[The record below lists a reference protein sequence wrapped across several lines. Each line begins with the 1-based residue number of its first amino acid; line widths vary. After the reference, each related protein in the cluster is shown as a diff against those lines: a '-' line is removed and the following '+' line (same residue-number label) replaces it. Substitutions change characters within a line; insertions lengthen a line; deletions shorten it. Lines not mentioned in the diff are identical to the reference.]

1 MNTIEKSLYPSL
13 EGELESIDFG
23 EIGIN
28 QFYKTID
35 SENKKKL
42 DKLTSKE
49 SKADFLKGLIQNNQ
63 SKFSPHT
70 PEMPPPSPKKFTPH
84 SPEIPPPL
92 PKKSARRDS
101 ITNPS
106 KLEKEIPQELF
117 EQRVHVVD
125 SDKKTPPQVK
135 FENIVKKFYSDFQ
148 AVADGKNNKN
158 LELEV
163 KFGTKG
169 IKPLTRNDY
178 DNVIKKLKSFGFTTT
193 DSVGNYYLRINCEFL
208 DSISGRFKLSDI
220 RTEIRGLHNI
230 QDYCTNND
238 IAEIIKNDFTCV
250 SFEHKRIAVDEEK
263 QRIFPVDFNDFNFRV
278 SYSTEEKVKHGI
290 SNYIIE
296 SWKKSKKTFRY
307 LNRVTFIHPDYPFNI
322 DISIVKNGNT
332 EEGGRGE
339 HQMKRVYTTQESN
352 IFNNP
357 EIYQIEIEV
366 NNNLIGPGTKHKSP
380 TQILESLRKVIKF
393 VLGGLQGTNYPISYP
408 EQKEV
413 ITSYMKIVNGE
424 DYDHTKRVDN
434 RNFIGPNSSTL
445 QRVNIAPLEENS
457 NQINIRKDF
466 VVTEKAD
473 GSRHLML
480 INNVGKIY
488 LINTNMDVIFT
499 GAKTTNIEA
508 FNTIIDG
515 ELISR
520 DKNGVFINLYAAFDI
535 YYLKKVDVRHY
546 TFIPLEKEAN
556 LNKSRYYL
564 LKSII
569 TTLNPVS
576 IMDVNINDKGTI
588 KNIVET
594 RNKSSDILSPIRI
607 TTKEFY
613 PLSAKDTI
621 FSGCNQILTK
631 VREHRFE
638 YETDGLIFTHAYFG
652 VGSDKIGVSG
662 LKAKIG
668 WDYSFKWKPPKY
680 NTIDFLVT
688 TLKNLSGEDEV
699 KPIFED
705 GINSSLSSQLSEYKS
720 LELRC
725 GFSEKRDGYINP
737 CQDVID
743 DKLPDFKQ
751 KADEKYT
758 NDYLPR
764 RFYPTEPYDTNA
776 GLCKIM
782 LRVDDSGVK
791 QMFSDENE
799 VFTDNTVVEFSY
811 NFDLEEGWR
820 WVPLRVRHDKT
831 SEYRRGQPQYG
842 NAFRVANDN
851 WKSINYPVT
860 EDMICSGANIP
871 GVLVSEDIYYNNQ
884 SGKML
889 TQSMKDFHNL
899 YVKKMLIKSVSKQGD
914 TLIDYACGKAGDLP
928 KWIASRLSFVFG
940 IDISKDNLENR
951 LNGACTRFLNAKKI
965 NKNMPYC
972 LFVNGNSAYNIRK
985 GDALLNDK
993 AKQITSAVFGNGPK
1007 EADKIGKGVARQYGV
1022 GEVGFNVSS
1031 CQFALHYFFETPD
1044 SLQGFLKNI
1053 AECTILNGYFIGTA
1067 YDGKLVYN
1075 MLKKTKTGE
1084 SIQIVE
1090 DGKKVWEVTKG
1101 YGADNFEDDSSCIGY
1116 KIDVYQESIN
1126 QNIGEFL
1133 VNFDYLNRIFELYG
1147 FKIID
1152 REEAKTLGLPEGS
1165 GLFSELFMNM
1175 QEQIKINKYSEKD
1188 YGSAIKMTSFEKKIS
1203 FLNRYFVY
1211 KKIREVNT
1219 EKIEIELSEYQS
1231 DLMKNNKDTRHAIEV
1246 SKDEEKKLKPKMRK
1260 LSKKIVLIGATVTEA
1275 DIENQA
1281 DVVLEKEKEKE
1292 KEKENKSKS
1301 KSKSKS
1307 KPGKLKTEKKL
1318 IIESDE
1324 EE

>member
-1 MNTIEKSLYPSL
+1 MN
-13 EGELESIDFG
+13 
-23 EIGIN
+23 
-28 QFYKTID
+28 
-35 SENKKKL
+35 
-42 DKLTSKE
+42 
-49 SKADFLKGLIQNNQ
+49 
-63 SKFSPHT
+63 
-70 PEMPPPSPKKFTPH
+70 
-84 SPEIPPPL
+84 
-92 PKKSARRDS
+92 
-101 ITNPS
+101 
-106 KLEKEIPQELF
+106 
-117 EQRVHVVD
+117 
-125 SDKKTPPQVK
+125 
-135 FENIVKKFYSDFQ
+135 
-148 AVADGKNNKN
+148 
-158 LELEV
+158 
-163 KFGTKG
+163 
-169 IKPLTRNDY
+169 
-178 DNVIKKLKSFGFTTT
+178 
-193 DSVGNYYLRINCEFL
+193 
-208 DSISGRFKLSDI
+208 
-220 RTEIRGLHNI
+220 
-230 QDYCTNND
+230 
-238 IAEIIKNDFTCV
+238 
-250 SFEHKRIAVDEEK
+250 
-263 QRIFPVDFNDFNFRV
+263 
-278 SYSTEEKVKHGI
+278 
-290 SNYIIE
+290 
-296 SWKKSKKTFRY
+296 
-307 LNRVTFIHPDYPFNI
+307 
-322 DISIVKNGNT
+322 
-332 EEGGRGE
+332 
-339 HQMKRVYTTQESN
+339 
-352 IFNNP
+352 
-357 EIYQIEIEV
+357 
-366 NNNLIGPGTKHKSP
+366 
-380 TQILESLRKVIKF
+380 
-393 VLGGLQGTNYPISYP
+393 PI
-408 EQKEV
+408 
-413 ITSYMKIVNGE
+413 
-424 DYDHTKRVDN
+424 
-434 RNFIGPNSSTL
+434 
-445 QRVNIAPLEENS
+445 
-457 NQINIRKDF
+457 
-466 VVTEKAD
+466 
-473 GSRHLML
+473 
-480 INNVGKIY
+480 
-488 LINTNMDVIFT
+488 
-499 GAKTTNIEA
+499 
-508 FNTIIDG
+508 
-515 ELISR
+515 
-520 DKNGVFINLYAAFDI
+520 
-535 YYLKKVDVRHY
+535 
-546 TFIPLEKEAN
+546 
-556 LNKSRYYL
+556 
-564 LKSII
+564 
-569 TTLNPVS
+569 S
-576 IMDVNINDKGTI
+576 IMDVNIKDKGTI
-588 KNIVET
+588 KHIVET
-594 RNKSSDILSPIRI
+594 KNKSSDILSPIRI

-662 LKAKIG
+662 AKAKIG

-688 TLKNLSGEDEV
+688 TLKNISGEDEI

-705 GINSSLSSQLSEYKS
+705 GINSSLSTQLSEYKS

-725 GFSEKRDGYINP
+725 GFSEKRDGYVNP

-751 KADEKYT
+751 KTDEKYT

-782 LRVDDSGVK
+782 LRIDDSGVK
-791 QMFSDENE
+791 QMFSEENE

-811 NFDLEEGWR
+811 DFNLEEGWR

-871 GVLVSEDIYYNNQ
+871 SVLVSEDIYYNNQ

-928 KWIASRLSFVFG
+928 KWIGSRLSFVFG

-993 AKQITSAVFGNGPK
+993 AKQISSAVFGNGPK
-1007 EADKIGKGVARQYGV
+1007 DADKIGKGVARQYGV

-1090 DGKKVWEVTKG
+1090 DGKKVWEITKG

-1188 YGSAIKMTSFEKKIS
+1188 YGNAVKMTSFEKKIS

-1219 EKIEIELSEYQS
+1219 EKVEIELSEYQGE
-1231 DLMKNNKDTRHAIEV
+1231 LMKNNEDTRRAIEV
-1246 SKDEEKKLKPKMRK
+1246 SKDEEKKLKPKLRK
-1260 LSKKIVLIGATVTEA
+1260 LSKKLVLIGATTTEA
-1275 DIENQA
+1275 VIDE
-1281 DVVLEKEKEKE
+1281 EKEPEKEPEKKKEKGKKKEKE
-1292 KEKENKSKS
+1292 
-1301 KSKSKS
+1301 
-1307 KPGKLKTEKKL
+1307 PEKKKKPSKVKPAKPL
-1318 IIESDE
+1318 IIIESDE